1 MTKILVA
8 VDGSEPSLRAI
19 DYAIKRA
26 KAGGVDIYLLNVQ
39 PPLPQRVADAVSTA
53 VVHDYHKDEANK
65 ALDPAEVRLTKAGV
79 KYTTQFAVGTAGE
92 VIAEHANEAGCD
104 EIVMGARGLGAML
117 SLLLGS
123 TTTRVLALANVPVIL
138 IK

>member
-8 VDGSEPSLRAI
+8 VDGSESSLRAI

-26 KAGGVDIYLLNVQ
+26 VGGSTEIYLLNVQ
-39 PPLPQRVADAVSTA
+39 PPLPQRVTDAVGGT
-53 VVHDYHKDEANK
+53 VVHDYHKEEANK
-65 ALDPAEVRLTKAGV
+65 ALDPAEVRLTRAGV
-79 KYTTQFAVGTAGE
+79 KFSTQFALGTAGD
-92 VIAEHANEAGCD
+92 VIAEHAKEAKCD
-104 EIVMGARGLGAML
+104 EIVMGVRGLGAML

-123 TTTRVLALANVPVIL
+123 TTTRVLALATVPVVL